1 MSERDRRLAQTRYAG
16 RESASQKAA
25 RKAREKAEK
34 DTRRGKSRRHE
45 TASAVPPPSRADL
58 RRAEREAARGQV
70 PSQRRGSGYT
80 TTSGQTIEDWYEEYR
95 KTPKSRARRSP
106 MARLRGKR
114 EAAAQAT
121 LI

>member
-1 MSERDRRLAQTRYAG
+1 MSARDRRLAQTRYAG

-34 DTRRGKSRRHE
+34 DARKGKSRRHE
-45 TASAVPPPSRADL
+45 TASAVPPPSKADR
-58 RRAEREAARGQV
+58 RRAERSA
-70 PSQRRGSGYT
+70 SQNHRGSGWHT
-80 TTSGQTIEDWYEEYR
+80 RSGQSIEDWYEEYR
-95 KTPKSRARRSP
+95 QTSKSKARRTP

-114 EAAAQAT
+114 EAAAKAT